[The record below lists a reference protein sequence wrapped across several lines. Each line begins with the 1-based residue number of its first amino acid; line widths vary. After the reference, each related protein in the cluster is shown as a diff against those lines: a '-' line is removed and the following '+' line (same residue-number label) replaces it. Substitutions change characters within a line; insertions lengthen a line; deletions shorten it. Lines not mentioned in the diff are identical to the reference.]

1 MMIQEGS
8 VKGLAWDRLCEAGA
22 TSTQAVQARIRAFA
36 HERGLPPEEIHKL
49 MYKRP
54 ATGHII
60 DFCRKHKVNADWLL
74 YGDLQGLRIMTTGQQ
89 PVQRPRYGLADKLK
103 RLTPRQLALVETMV
117 DHLLA
122 QRNLQ
127 TPA

>member
-54 ATGHII
+54 ATGHVI

-74 YGDLQGLRIMTTGQQ
+74 FGDLRSA
-89 PVQRPRYGLADKLK
+89 GLADN
-103 RLTPRQLALVETMV
+103 
-117 DHLLA
+117 DH
-122 QRNLQ
+122 
-127 TPA
+127 PAKAGPAPSLRPG